1 MAPQIYRGTILLSN
15 TYREQIFTSSINI
28 STGIM
33 HANYLSNGHNT
44 NTTTDLNISATM
56 AGSIAED
63 VWEIDSY
70 RRHKATFL
78 SPYDNV
84 IVASN
89 KQG

>member
-1 MAPQIYRGTILLSN
+1 MASEICRGTILLSN

-28 STGIM
+28 STGII

-44 NTTTDLNISATM
+44 NTTIDLNISATM
-56 AGSIAED
+56 AGSIAEV
-63 VWEIDSY
+63 VWVFGPY
-70 RRHKATFL
+70 RRHRATFL